1 MIPGMQTISD
11 VMRIGSARGY
21 LIAVLGS
28 LIGAAVGGLT
38 AGGLAAVVL
47 TCEGTGFEC
56 LGVALV
62 VFAVGIVAAF
72 AASLGG
78 CYAGLRLRAHDRA
91 GRTTAFLAALL
102 PVAFV
107 LTVLV
112 PDAVGILAPVAAI
125 AGAAIAARR
134 LAIGSPGDRFVIDTK
149 GDTT

>member
-1 MIPGMQTISD
+1 MKG
-11 VMRIGSARGY
+11 R
-21 LIAVLGS
+21 
-28 LIGAAVGGLT
+28 
-38 AGGLAAVVL
+38 
-47 TCEGTGFEC
+47 GFEC

-62 VFAVGIVAAF
+62 VFAIGIVAAF
-72 AASLGG
+72 AASLAG
-78 CYAGLRLRAHDRA
+78 CYAGLRLRDHDRA